1 MASIKDLKR
10 DINST
15 LGALIEQVYAYEA
28 ETGNEGSEE
37 GTVIIDNS
45 IALFDDLMKRVHQK
59 DVEDKKSHF
68 RSIRNDLSQK
78 SAELLSSLH
87 EMSPQA

>member
-15 LGALIEQVYAYEA
+15 LGSLIEQVYAFEA

-37 GTVIIDNS
+37 GTVIIDS
-45 IALFDDLMKRVHQK
+45 TIALFDDLMKRLHQK
-59 DVEDKKSHF
+59 DVEDKKKHF
-68 RSIRNDLSQK
+68 RAIRTELNEKSSQ
-78 SAELLSSLH
+78 LLASLH
-87 EMSPQA
+87 EMSPQE